1 MTMRGIVLISN
12 HNNVKQF
19 VTDIT
24 FAICFALVV
33 PLVSVVIQY
42 LLSQMDFLQ
51 FAFLLVLPLV
61 SVVISCRRLFN
72 CSAPLN

>member
-1 MTMRGIVLISN
+1 MLVSN
-12 HNNVKQF
+12 HDNVIQF
-19 VTDIT
+19 VTDRT

-33 PLVSVVIQY
+33 PLVSVLIQF
-42 LLSQMDFLQ
+42 LLSQIDFLQ